1 MGYVFAQLR
10 LSNPRFPELPSVEV
24 KARVDSAAWLVCIPS
39 WLKDELRLEQAD
51 FRPAQLADGSVVEVP
66 YVGPLELRF
75 DNRLAFSGA
84 LVMGDEVLLG
94 AVAMEDMD
102 VLIDPRGQKLIV
114 NPAHPDVASGF
125 VGQVGEVQAAPVM
138 INVQI
143 DGVWKQFPKGTRLIE
158 ACEQAG
164 SYVPRYCYHKKLS
177 SPGNCRMCL
186 IEQGMPKMGPD
197 RTPVLGDDGKPVIN
211 WMPRPQISCAQDVAE
226 GMGVRTTSPLVEE
239 CRKGVMEF
247 LLINH
252 PLDCPICDQAGECR
266 LQEFSVEY
274 GKAESRF
281 LENKVKKPKNIELGP
296 RVTLDDE
303 RCILCSRCIRFCQ
316 EVAKDDVLGFIDRGS
331 HSVLTAHPGKRLEN
345 NYSLN
350 TVDICPVGALTSS
363 DFRFKMRVWFLKE
376 TKSFCTSCATGC
388 NTLIGTR
395 EDVIYRQ
402 TPRENDAVN
411 STWMC
416 DYGRLNFDY
425 LQSERRLLEPK
436 ILSGDRLVPTDWKTA
451 IIHAAAQLKHFNGW
465 EIAIIASGRM
475 TNEELWLT
483 SRLAHALGVQL
494 IDIVPRRGPGD
505 DILLSEDRN
514 PNTNGAR
521 LLKLASGQLN
531 RISEG
536 IASGQI
542 KALVALGEN
551 PFEAGITI
559 EQLTQLP
566 AFIAMNILE
575 NPATNCVTA
584 LLPSSGFA
592 EKRGS
597 MINRT
602 GRLQRLNRAVLPPG
616 QARDDWEIL
625 RDLIQECSGQNGIY
639 TIEEVF
645 ARMSRS
651 VPELAGLS
659 LSKIGDLGVQV
670 MEVEKE
676 AKSATDDTASTAAP
690 PTLEVPAKPKS

>member
-1 MGYVFAQLR
+1 MSDQV
-10 LSNPRFPELPSVEV
+10 
-24 KARVDSAAWLVCIPS
+24 SAPPQML
-39 WLKDELRLEQAD
+39 
-51 FRPAQLADGSVVEVP
+51 
-66 YVGPLELRF
+66 
-75 DNRLAFSGA
+75 
-84 LVMGDEVLLG
+84 
-94 AVAMEDMD
+94 
-102 VLIDPRGQKLIV
+102 
-114 NPAHPDVASGF
+114 
-125 VGQVGEVQAAPVM
+125 
-138 INVQI
+138 NVQV
-143 DGVWKQFPKGTRLIE
+143 DGVWKQFAKGTRLIE

-164 SYVPRYCYHKKLS
+164 SYIPRYCYHKNLS

-186 IEQGMPKMGPD
+186 IEMGMPKMGAD
-197 RTPVLGDDGKPVIN
+197 RKPELGEDGMPVIN
-211 WMPRPQISCAQDVAE
+211 WMPRPQISCAQDVVD

-239 CRKGVMEF
+239 CRRGVMEF

-274 GKAESRF
+274 GNAESRF
-281 LENKVKKPKNIELGP
+281 LEHKVKKPKNVELGP

-316 EVAKDDVLGFIDRGS
+316 EIAKDDVLGFVDRGS

-388 NTLIGTR
+388 NTIIGTR

-402 TPRENDAVN
+402 TPRENNAVN
-411 STWMC
+411 ATWMC

-425 LQSERRLLEPK
+425 LKSEQRLLEPK
-436 ILSGDRLVPTDWKTA
+436 IATGGILAAADWKATIA
-451 IIHAAAQLKHFNGW
+451 HAAAQLKTFNGS

-483 SRLAHALGVQL
+483 SRLAQALGVQL
-494 IDIVPRRGPGD
+494 IEIVPHHGPGD
-505 DILLSEDRN
+505 DILLSADRN

-521 LLKLASGQLN
+521 LLGLTSKPGARLPALAQAIG
-531 RISEG
+531 
-536 IASGQI
+536 SGQI
-542 KALVALGEN
+542 QALIALGEN
-551 PFEAGITI
+551 PLEAGITT
-559 EQLTQLP
+559 EQLSKLP
-566 AFIAMNILE
+566 VFICMDLLANS
-575 NPATNCVTA
+575 ATGSATA
-584 LLPSSGFA
+584 LLPSAGFA

-597 MINRT
+597 MINGK
-602 GRLQRLNRAVLPPG
+602 GRLQRLNRALRPPG

-625 RDLIQECSGQNGIY
+625 RDLIQACSGQNGIY

-645 ARMSRS
+645 AQMSQS
-651 VPELAGLS
+651 VPALAGLN
-659 LSKIGDLGVQV
+659 LSKIGDLGTQV
-670 MEVEKE
+670 MEIAEGSAPAESARREGNKPESEK
-676 AKSATDDTASTAAP
+676 AAR
-690 PTLEVPAKPKS
+690 

>member
-1 MGYVFAQLR
+1 MSSAI
-10 LSNPRFPELPSVEV
+10 ESV
-24 KARVDSAAWLVCIPS
+24 
-39 WLKDELRLEQAD
+39 
-51 FRPAQLADGSVVEVP
+51 
-66 YVGPLELRF
+66 PLL
-75 DNRLAFSGA
+75 
-84 LVMGDEVLLG
+84 
-94 AVAMEDMD
+94 
-102 VLIDPRGQKLIV
+102 
-114 NPAHPDVASGF
+114 
-125 VGQVGEVQAAPVM
+125 
-138 INVQI
+138 NVQI
-143 DGVWKQFPKGTRLIE
+143 DGVWHQFPKGTRVIE

-186 IEQGMPKMGPD
+186 IEMGMPKMGPD
-197 RTPVLGDDGKPVIN
+197 RKPELGSDGKPLIN

-226 GMGVRTTSPLVEE
+226 GMGIRTNSLLAQE

-274 GKAESRF
+274 GSAESRF
-281 LENKVKKPKNIELGP
+281 LENKVKKPKNVELGP

-316 EVAKDDVLGFIDRGS
+316 EIAKDDVLGFVDRGS
-331 HSVLTAHPGKRLEN
+331 HTILTAHPGKRLEN

-388 NTLIGTR
+388 NTLLGTR
-395 EDVIYRQ
+395 QDVIYRQ

-411 STWMC
+411 SSWMC
-416 DYGRLNFDY
+416 DYGRLNFDFV
-425 LQSERRLLEPK
+425 QSEDRLLEPE
-436 ILSGDRLVPTDWKTA
+436 ILSDGKMIPVDWDTA
-451 IIHAAAQLKHFNGW
+451 IKHAVLQLRHFQGW

-483 SRLAHALGVQL
+483 SQLARTIGVTL

-514 PNTNGAR
+514 PNTNGAKLLGVTREPGAR
-521 LLKLASGQLN
+521 LLEIVEGVKSG
-531 RISEG
+531 RIR
-536 IASGQI
+536 
-542 KALVALGEN
+542 ALVALGEDLSDI
-551 PFEAGITI
+551 GITAV
-559 EQLTQLP
+559 ELSALP
-566 AFIAMNILE
+566 AFVAMGILS
-575 NPATNCVTA
+575 NMATQNATVV
-584 LLPSSGFA
+584 LPSFAFA

-597 MINRT
+597 MINRK
-602 GRLQRLNRAVLPPG
+602 GRLQRLNRAVAGPG

-625 RDLIQECSGQNGIY
+625 RDLIQAYAGKNGIY
-639 TIEEVF
+639 SIEDVF
-645 ARMSRS
+645 REMSAA
-651 VPELAGLS
+651 VPEFAGLS
-659 LSKIGDLGVQV
+659 LTKIGDLGV
-670 MEVEKE
+670 EVIEP
-676 AKSATDDTASTAAP
+676 A
-690 PTLEVPAKPKS
+690 EVPNERSVAR